1 MEKVLN
7 QEEIDAL
14 FRVAQGKAPVDEGR
28 GTAAA
33 TLCNFKQ
40 AGQINDEQ
48 VKAISLLHEGFA
60 RNLSHSLGAYLR
72 VIFEV
77 NLVSV
82 EQLTYCEFLG
92 RIPDIAYCASFQLN
106 PMDAT
111 AALEMDLTLAFP
123 IIDLLL
129 GGQGTSEK
137 QVREITDI
145 EEQIMEGVVKILCK
159 ELESAWQPL
168 GLSFAFE
175 NRQQPQQMQQLFP
188 PREKTL
194 SLSFEIRMANSHGM
208 LNLAFPAVVSN
219 ALLRKLSRDWGYH
232 KKRGHEA
239 SATSIHKRVLE
250 CPFEVELAIPQ
261 LRVPIDRLLRLAPG
275 DLLALPHVA
284 AAPATLI
291 IANRSLYSASP
302 ARVGTRI
309 AARIHEPMQITPEQK
324 RNLK

>member
-14 FRVAQGKAPVDEGR
+14 FHVAQGKVSVSER
-28 GTAAA
+28 GVCAAQP
-33 TLCNFKQ
+33 CNFRH
-40 AGQINDEQ
+40 AGQINQEQ
-48 VKAISLLHEGFA
+48 VRAISMLHESFA

-77 NLVSV
+77 NIVSV

-106 PMDAT
+106 PMNAT
-111 AALEMDLTLAFP
+111 AALELDLALAFP

-129 GGQGTSEK
+129 GGQGSTEK

-145 EEQIMEGVVKILCK
+145 EEQIMEGVVKILCR
-159 ELESAWQPL
+159 ELETAWQPL

-175 NRQQPQQMQQLFP
+175 NRRQPQEMQQLFP

-194 SLSFEIRMANSHGM
+194 SLSFEIRMPNSRGM

-232 KKRGHEA
+232 RKREHEA
-239 SATSIHKRVLE
+239 SATSIHTRVLD

-261 LRVPIDRLLRLAPG
+261 LRVPIVKLFELAPG
-275 DLLALPHVA
+275 DLLPLPHSA
-284 AAPATLI
+284 AAPATLL
-291 IANRSLYSASP
+291 IANRNLYSASP
-302 ARVGTRI
+302 ARVGPHI
-309 AARIHEPMQITPEQK
+309 ASKVLECLSITPEQK